1 MIKKAKLIKNKL
13 FITIVFFITI
23 ATIIF
28 PFSLLAADQSGSTTD
43 EINLSA
49 PGNFSKLGEIN
60 SGNMIGG
67 LINLI
72 YIVSTISFF
81 FVLLMGG
88 VKWITSSGD
97 EKKLTAA
104 RASITHGAIG
114 LGIVFIAWALMN
126 LIGSLF
132 DFNPFKLQIIPFT
145 NSSGSNSQSGSY
157 SSGSTTGTDSS
168 SGLHIR
174 TNMIDM
180 EQ

>member
-1 MIKKAKLIKNKL
+1 MSNKAKIILTTVIFVAIGL
-13 FITIVFFITI
+13 FTY
-23 ATIIF
+23 
-28 PFSLLAADQSGSTTD
+28 PLSLLAAD
-43 EINLSA
+43 EIDLSA

-97 EKKLTAA
+97 EKKLASA

-132 DFNPFKLQIIPFT
+132 DINPFKLQIIPFT

>member
-1 MIKKAKLIKNKL
+1 MSNKTKIIL
-13 FITIVFFITI
+13 TTVIFVTI
-23 ATIIF
+23 ALFTC
-28 PFSLLAADQSGSTTD
+28 PLPLLAAGEAGSTTD

-97 EKKLTAA
+97 EKKLASA

-114 LGIVFIAWALMN
+114 LGIVFIAWALMS

-132 DFNPFKLQIIPFT
+132 DINPFKLQIIPFT
-145 NSSGSNSQSGSY
+145 NSSGLSGQGGSGSQKNG
-157 SSGSTTGTDSS
+157 SGTYSS
-168 SGLHIR
+168 SGNPNR
-174 TNMIDM
+174 IDM